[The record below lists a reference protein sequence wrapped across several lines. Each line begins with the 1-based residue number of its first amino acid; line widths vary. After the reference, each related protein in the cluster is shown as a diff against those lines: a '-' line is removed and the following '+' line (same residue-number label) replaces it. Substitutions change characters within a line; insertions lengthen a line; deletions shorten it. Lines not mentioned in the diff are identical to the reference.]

1 MPQKCISMIVLFTFL
16 HYVVVGCV
24 KTTSVPKVDINVET
38 AECCVHQLVLTT
50 GEKYEFDEPGGQYAA
65 ISRLITG
72 TLNDGR
78 KFYLD
83 LTNDNLREIRTSTGQ
98 TISRVELARNPEQTI
113 SEIMVGNT
121 IYTFDQN
128 GGKVQAEVAVI
139 HGILYTGEEIYVPIE
154 DIVYVNVKRVDAEKS
169 AAVGVGVLGGILIVV
184 AAVVIIAVA
193 TFSCPLIYS
202 YDGEQYVFDAEP
214 LGGVVSKGLQKKDFS
229 RLEHLKAVD
238 KSYKLM
244 IRNQLQETQYLDE
257 IKLLVFD
264 HDPADVIIPDLDGTF
279 YTISKP
285 VVSSKAT
292 DETGQNL
299 NLFLNTSDGV
309 SWQTNL
315 PKIGNTTI
323 NFQRHEIIL
332 EFPRPAGVQQA
343 NLLVNAGTALWGSKM
358 VTEMLQLR
366 GDRVDDWYRAID
378 AHWPELME
386 LYYFIDREELY
397 VLKVQIKNGDQWVEQ
412 GLIAGG
418 GPLVTEDRVIPLDL
432 SQISGDKLVLRLKPP
447 AGFWQIDYVAMDYEP
462 VQHIVGHEIPLRAAV
477 DHTGK
482 EITSF
487 LNRTDGIYHQMP
499 EAKDWFKAEFA
510 APEQNPG
517 MQRSVFLKT
526 TGYYEIRLDK
536 TQPERTE
543 LIRTLMDTPGKIVD
557 YSNKRYSEWYK
568 EQISANQ

>member
-24 KTTSVPKVDINVET
+24 KTTPVPKVDIDDET
-38 AECCVHQLVLTT
+38 VECCVHQAVLTT
-50 GEKYEFDEPGGQYAA
+50 GEKYEFDKTGGQYAA

-83 LTNDNLREIRTSTGQ
+83 LTNENIKEIRISTGQ
-98 TISRVELARNPEQTI
+98 TISRVDLARNPEQKI
-113 SEIMVGNT
+113 SEIMVGNN
-121 IYTFDQN
+121 IFIFDQN
-128 GGKVQAEVAVI
+128 GGKVKAEVATI
-139 HGILYTGEEIYVPIE
+139 HGILNTGEEIYVPIE
-154 DIVYVNVKRVDAEKS
+154 DIVYVNVKRVDPTRS
-169 AAVGVGVLGGILIVV
+169 AVAGGVGGILLVVGVLAIIV
-184 AAVVIIAVA
+184 VA

-202 YDGEQYVFDAEP
+202 YNGEQYVFDAEP

-264 HDPADVIIPDLDGTF
+264 HNPADVIIPDLDGTF
-279 YTISKP
+279 YKISKP

-315 PKIGNTTI
+315 PKIGNPMI

-378 AHWPELME
+378 AHGPELME

-397 VLKVQIKNGDQWVEQ
+397 ILKVQIKNGDQWVEQ
-412 GLIAGG
+412 GFIAGG

-432 SQISGDKLVLRLKPP
+432 SEISGDKVVLRLEPP
-447 AGFWQIDYVAMDYEP
+447 PGFWQIDYIAIDYEP
-462 VQHIVGHEIPLRAAV
+462 SQQIVGYEIPLKTSL

-482 EITSF
+482 EITPF
-487 LNRTDGIYHQMP
+487 LNQADGIYHQMP
-499 EAKDWFKAEFA
+499 EPKDWFKAEFV
-510 APEQNPG
+510 APEQNPE
-517 MQRSVFLKT
+517 MQRSIFLKT

-543 LIRTLMDTPGKIVD
+543 LIRTLIDTPGKIVD
-557 YSNKRYSEWYK
+557 YSNQRYTEWFEEK
-568 EQISANQ
+568 IN